1 MRHGKSPEEACL
13 EALARV
19 AHNYN
24 NDKKKLSTFHI
35 FFYALN
41 KDGAHGA
48 ASLWRNHYEEKQHSV
63 YAFHDG
69 TAGAACRMQTV
80 TSTKSM
86 HMDNARG

>member
-1 MRHGKSPEEACL
+1 MMRKGMSPTDACL
-13 EALARV
+13 EALHRV

-48 ASLWRNHYEEKQHSV
+48 ASLWRNTYDRTKHSS
-63 YAFHDG
+63 YAVHDG
-69 TAGAACRMQTV
+69 GEARLMECAAYFDEMGG
-80 TSTKSM
+80 
-86 HMDNARG
+86 DE